1 VRSLIARRRTGPRKL
16 KKLRK
21 IEGRVVNGLGWV
33 YIGSDEEECKFGAV
47 NYAFALLSGAL
58 LLPAGILRHP
68 SAS

>member
-1 VRSLIARRRTGPRKL
+1 
-16 KKLRK
+16 
-21 IEGRVVNGLGWV
+21 VVNGLGWV